1 LASDEVGSAFQPGD
15 HAATFGGGPLACA
28 AALASVETIECEGL
42 LRKSREDGKYF
53 LDGLNQLWEEH
64 GIVEDVRGVGMMLG
78 MELSIPCAKIVNEM
92 REKGVL
98 VNCAADVVLRFVPP
112 LVITRKEID
121 TVINVLDDILARISD

>member
-1 LASDEVGSAFQPGD
+1 
-15 HAATFGGGPLACA
+15 
-28 AALASVETIECEGL
+28 
-42 LRKSREDGKYF
+42 
-53 LDGLNQLWEEH
+53 
-64 GIVEDVRGVGMMLG
+64 MMLG